1 MRKRVKGLGMDPE
14 VLFLTCF
21 LCNVC
26 ETSNGDE
33 AWAPGRGL
41 ARAVSGGGSHI
52 NLVMSFG
59 GLAQVS
65 QAMDRRREAGRELS
79 D

>member
-1 MRKRVKGLGMDPE
+1 MKGLGMDPE

-21 LCNVC
+21 LCNAY

-41 ARAVSGGGSHI
+41 ARAVSGGSSHI
-52 NLVMSFG
+52 YLVMSFG
-59 GLAQVS
+59 GLAEVS
-65 QAMDRRREAGRELS
+65 QGMGRRREAGRELS